1 MASIDFSLPELSHLS
16 PSLLSFLESN
26 FRARGDLLNA
36 SHHVAELQTQCSD
49 LDQRLADLS
58 RTLQSSV
65 VSYASHSDRIGGL
78 LDGVGLRLGEIR
90 ASSLGSGSSTDG
102 GEGEGLGREKQILG
116 EELPALA
123 KEVARVETVRA
134 YAAYKSICEIRT
146 SAETLK
152 KNANDITTSPRFV
165 PKRPYGP
172 RLDFAK
178 ETRMFAINALK
189 ITEDILVSVTKS
201 RPQWAHL
208 VSAVD
213 HRVDRALAILRPQAI
228 ADYRSLLSSLGWPPP
243 LTNLNSANVNAGKS
257 SEVLNPF
264 FTMQGDVRK
273 RYCGN
278 FLALCSLQ
286 QLQSRRKSRQLEG
299 HNLKVALSQPLWA
312 IEELVNP
319 ISLASQSHFAKWVD
333 KPEFIFALIYKV
345 TRDFVDSVDELLQP
359 LVDEARLV
367 GYSCREEWISSMVTS
382 ISTYLAKEIFPIYV
396 GQLGVDNATG
406 VPSQARTSWL
416 HLVDLMI
423 RFDKQVQSLLTQSGV
438 LLSVKED
445 ENAQKMSCL
454 SVFCDRPDWLE
465 LWAELELGDA
475 LDKLRP
481 QMENERSWKA
491 KVHGVPLV
499 SWSDDYKSPTVTSIV
514 LRYLLALIE
523 RCRQLPSISLRAR
536 FIRLT
541 AAPVIRAFL
550 DCLLCRCQEA
560 EGLTALADDG
570 ALMKVANS
578 INAARFCESVLREWC
593 EDVFFLEM
601 DLDEGDEAKMEE
613 EKNISGIDTVKGPKH
628 GILDQEV
635 RKLEEFRMEWVK
647 KLSTVIL
654 RGFDAQCRD
663 YMKNRKQW
671 QEKGNERMM
680 ASKSFVGALDI
691 LQGKTS
697 KVGECLNEID
707 FVSVWRSLAEGVDR
721 MVFGGVLMTNAKFS
735 DSGVERFGGDLNVLF
750 GVFAAWCL
758 RPEGFFPKLT
768 EGLKLLRMGED
779 QLKEFVDG
787 GKDGWLKKNGIRHL
801 SVPEAEKIAKS
812 RVFHY

>member
-1 MASIDFSLPELSHLS
+1 MTSIDRLPELSHLS

-26 FRARGDLLNA
+26 FRSRDDLLNA
-36 SHHVAELQTQCSD
+36 SHHVAELQTHCSD
-49 LDQRLADLS
+49 LDRRLADLN
-58 RTLQSSV
+58 RTFQSSV
-65 VSYASHSDRIGGL
+65 ISYASHSERIGGL
-78 LDGVGLRLGEIR
+78 LDGVELRLAEIR
-90 ASSLGSGSSTDG
+90 ASNFGSGSSTDG
-102 GEGEGLGREKQILG
+102 GEGEGFGREKQILG

-123 KEVARVETVRA
+123 KEVTRVETVRA
-134 YAAYKSICEIRT
+134 YA
-146 SAETLK
+146 ETALK
-152 KNANDITTSPRFV
+152 LDTLVGDIEDAVSSTMTGNLRKIPPGSNSE
-165 PKRPYGP
+165 
-172 RLDFAK
+172 
-178 ETRMFAINALK
+178 ETRMLAINALK
-189 ITEDILVSVTKS
+189 ITEDLLVSVTKS
-201 RPQWAHL
+201 RPQWACL

-213 HRVDRALAILRPQAI
+213 QRIDRALAILRPQAI

-243 LTNLNSANVNAGKS
+243 LTNLNSGNANAGKS

-264 FTMQGDVRK
+264 FTMRGDVKK
-273 RYCGN
+273 RYCEN

-286 QLQSRRKSRQLEG
+286 QFQRRRKSRQLKG
-299 HNLKVALSQPLWA
+299 HNLKVALSQPLWG

-396 GQLGVDNATG
+396 GQLGDDNATG
-406 VPSQARTSWL
+406 VSSQNRTLWL

-438 LLSVKED
+438 LSVKED
-445 ENAQKMSCL
+445 ENAQKISCL

-481 QMENERSWKA
+481 QIENERSWKT
-491 KVHGVPLV
+491 KVHGAPLV
-499 SWSDDYKSPTVTSIV
+499 SGSEDYKSPTVTSTF
-514 LRYLLALIE
+514 LRCFLALIE
-523 RCRQLPSISLRAR
+523 RCRQLPSITLRAR

-541 AAPVIRAFL
+541 AAPVVRAFL
-550 DCLLCRCQEA
+550 DCLLRRCQEA
-560 EGLTALADDG
+560 EGLTALADDD

-578 INAARFCESVLREWC
+578 INAARYCESVLREWC

-613 EKNISGIDTVKGPKH
+613 EKNSLEIDTVKGPKH
-628 GILDQEV
+628 GILDVEV
-635 RKLEEFRMEWVK
+635 SKLEEFRMEWVK

-654 RGFDAQCRD
+654 RAFDAQCRD

-671 QEKGNERMM
+671 QEKGNE
-680 ASKSFVGALDI
+680 AVTVSKSFVGALDI

-735 DSGVERFGGDLNVLF
+735 DSGVERLGGDLDVLF

-779 QLKEFVDG
+779 QLKEFVGG

-801 SVPEAEKIAKS
+801 SVTEAEKIAKS